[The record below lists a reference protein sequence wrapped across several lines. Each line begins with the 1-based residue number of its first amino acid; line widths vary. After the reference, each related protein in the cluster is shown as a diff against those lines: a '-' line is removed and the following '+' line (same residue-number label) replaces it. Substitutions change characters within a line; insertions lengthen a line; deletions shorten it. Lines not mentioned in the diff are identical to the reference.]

1 MPTVCPYWQ
10 VPGQHLAKFSDNAD
24 TSRMTT
30 PLQVLGARSVLL
42 AAIAAAPLAALLG
55 CDIKT
60 SDRDLVFL
68 DPPSA
73 VEKMHPRTG
82 MFEKAVV
89 SCWVDPRSADDYA
102 KGHISGAISA
112 PLAEMTET
120 AAARLAGHN
129 LFVVYGDAFQDA
141 LAKAGAK
148 RLLEL
153 GFKNVYVLEGGI
165 RAWQKD
171 GYTLVNGT
179 EPGGGTPPKKDAAGI
194 KPAER
199 GGVEV
204 PEQGVR

>member
-1 MPTVCPYWQ
+1 
-10 VPGQHLAKFSDNAD
+10 
-24 TSRMTT
+24 MTT
-30 PLQVLGARSVLL
+30 PLRVLGTRSVLF
-42 AAIAAAPLAALLG
+42 AAIAAAPLAALIG

-89 SCWVDPRSADDYA
+89 SCWV
-102 KGHISGAISA
+102 SA
-112 PLAEMTET
+112 PLVDMTET

-171 GYTLVNGT
+171 GYTLVTGT

>member
-1 MPTVCPYWQ
+1 MPTVCPYWH
-10 VPGQHLAKFSDNAD
+10 VPEQHLAKFSDNAD

-30 PLQVLGARSVLL
+30 PLRVLGTRSVLL

-82 MFEKAVV
+82 MFEKAIV

-120 AAARLAGHN
+120 AHRRKMR
-129 LFVVYGDAFQDA
+129 Q
-141 LAKAGAK
+141 
-148 RLLEL
+148 EL
-153 GFKNVYVLEGGI
+153 SLPNAVAWKFPNRACGKGTHRSRCGESVL
-165 RAWQKD
+165 RC
-171 GYTLVNGT
+171 VN
-179 EPGGGTPPKKDAAGI
+179 A
-194 KPAER
+194 
-199 GGVEV
+199 
-204 PEQGVR
+204 

>member
-1 MPTVCPYWQ
+1 
-10 VPGQHLAKFSDNAD
+10 
-24 TSRMTT
+24 MTT
-30 PLQVLGARSVLL
+30 PLRVLGTRSVLF

-89 SCWVDPRSADDYA
+89 SCWVDPRSAEDYA

-129 LFVVYGDAFQDA
+129 LFEQNI
-141 LAKAGAK
+141 GAVA
-148 RLLEL
+148 
-153 GFKNVYVLEGGI
+153 N
-165 RAWQKD
+165 
-171 GYTLVNGT
+171 
-179 EPGGGTPPKKDAAGI
+179 
-194 KPAER
+194 
-199 GGVEV
+199 
-204 PEQGVR
+204 

>member
-1 MPTVCPYWQ
+1 MIT
-10 VPGQHLAKFSDNAD
+10 HF
-24 TSRMTT
+24 R
-30 PLQVLGARSVLL
+30 VLL
-42 AAIAAAPLAALLG
+42 APSALLSALLVASLG

-89 SCWVDPRSADDYA
+89 ACWVDPRSADEYA

-112 PLAEMTET
+112 PLVEMQET
-120 AAARLAGHN
+120 VVPRFAGHN

-171 GYTLVNGT
+171 GYTLVTGT
-179 EPGGGTPPKKDAAGI
+179 EPGGGTPPKKDGAGI

>member
-1 MPTVCPYWQ
+1 MSSGWAKLVASLDLDNRNFNANMKDS
-10 VPGQHLAKFSDNAD
+10 GQQAK
-24 TSRMTT
+24 T
-30 PLQVLGARSVLL
+30 
-42 AAIAAAPLAALLG
+42 
-55 CDIKT
+55 
-60 SDRDLVFL
+60 
-68 DPPSA
+68 
-73 VEKMHPRTG
+73 
-82 MFEKAVV
+82 FESQWAGIGK
-89 SCWVDPRSADDYA
+89 S
-102 KGHISGAISA
+102 ISGAISA

-171 GYTLVNGT
+171 GYTLVTGT
-179 EPGGGTPPKKDAAGI
+179 EPGGGSPPKKDAAGI